1 MSNEKIDL
9 KSFLKE
15 LPAEAASK
23 ARAAAGEI
31 DELGRVSA
39 ATHGI
44 ERRYLPWFLGSLVL
58 FVIAAFSI
66 FGGSDIFRQA
76 RAVIGVMGLTALS
89 AALPLVGI
97 LYSVQ
102 VRHRTRADREML
114 ELNKVHFLPHGGI
127 HFPPGEEGP
136 GRVVRIE
143 PMDAEQQA
151 KRRQEPVRP
160 RRFW

>member
-9 KSFLKE
+9 ETFLAE
-15 LPAEAASK
+15 LPSEAASK
-23 ARAAAGEI
+23 ARAAAGQI

-39 ATHGI
+39 ATQGI
-44 ERRYLPWFLGSLVL
+44 ERRYAPWFLISLVL
-58 FVIAAFSI
+58 FVIAAFAI

-76 RAVIGVMGLTALS
+76 RAVLGVMGLTALS
-89 AALPLVGI
+89 AALPLVGF

-114 ELNKVHFLPHGGI
+114 ELNKVHFLPQGGI
-127 HFPPGEEGP
+127 YFPPGEEGP
-136 GRVVRIE
+136 GSVVRTE
-143 PMDAEQQA
+143 PMDAEEQA
-151 KRRQEPVRP
+151 KRSREPVRP